1 VFDVSLPPARCLDTS
16 SEQMWSQV
24 IVTLSTV
31 MMFIAFLLT
40 LGFWM

>member
-1 VFDVSLPPARCLDTS
+1 
-16 SEQMWSQV
+16 MWSQV